1 MEESLTGNMY
11 NLADEKNQADEKS
24 QSNDM
29 SQTEEKCQTDEKYP
43 AVQNSQQNPSY
54 LSFSGCIKRAFKLPD
69 NDIRTY
75 SPLTLAFIGD
85 SVFDLIIRTYVVES
99 GNAPVNKLH
108 HRCSKLVQAG
118 AQAQLFHTVKDL
130 LTEEEMA
137 VFKRGRNA
145 KSFTTAKNAGL
156 LEYKTATGMEALIG
170 YLYLTNRIDRI
181 MELMQ
186 HHISSTDN
194 EG

>member
-1 MEESLTGNMY
+1 MEENLTGNT
-11 NLADEKNQADEKS
+11 NNTADEREKPGPD
-24 QSNDM
+24 SNI
-29 SQTEEKCQTDEKYP
+29 
-43 AVQNSQQNPSY
+43 
-54 LSFSGCIKRAFKLPD
+54 SFSGYIRKAFKLPD

-108 HRCSKLVQAG
+108 HRCTKLVQAG
-118 AQAQLFHTVKDL
+118 AQARLYHSIKDML
-130 LTEEEMA
+130 SEEEMA

-156 LEYKTATGMEALIG
+156 LEYRTATGIEALIG

-186 HHISSTDN
+186 HHISGAGN
-194 EG
+194 ED

>member
-1 MEESLTGNMY
+1 MEESLTGNA
-11 NLADEKNQADEKS
+11 NNTADEKEQVS
-24 QSNDM
+24 SN
-29 SQTEEKCQTDEKYP
+29 S
-43 AVQNSQQNPSY
+43 NI
-54 LSFSGCIKRAFKLPD
+54 SFSGYIKKTFKLPD

-118 AQAQLFHTVKDL
+118 AQAQLFHSIKDL

-186 HHISSTDN
+186 HHISVADN

>member
-29 SQTEEKCQTDEKYP
+29 RQTEEKCQTDEKYP
-43 AVQNSQQNPSY
+43 AVQNSQQNSSY
-54 LSFSGCIKRAFKLPD
+54 LSFSGYIKRAFKLPD
-69 NDIRTY
+69 NDIRIY

-118 AQAQLFHTVKDL
+118 AQAQLFHSIKDL